1 MRIFWVMIFAALLA
15 ACDQGQTTILP
26 TQAELTTPEPTQ
38 GEAPTVEA
46 RPTDP
51 VAEILGQLPPP
62 GTAIIPVTEEA
73 SVDVSQI
80 PFTQIVYE
88 ESGGI
93 AAIQLHLEIYADG
106 RVVRDGVESHITEA
120 DIANLTQALMDAHF
134 FGLEGVFTVITAGTD
149 VYSYHLTVTL
159 ENGSE
164 RRIDA
169 QDGYTPPELQQL
181 FSTLRQVGATG

>member
-1 MRIFWVMIFAALLA
+1 MIFAALLA
-15 ACDQGQTTILP
+15 ACDQGPSVLP
-26 TQAELTTPEPTQ
+26 TQEQLGTPEPTQ

-51 VAEILGQLPPP
+51 VAAVIGQLPPP

-88 ESGGI
+88 EAGGI
-93 AAIQLHLEIYADG
+93 AATELYLEINADG
-106 RVVRDGVESHITEA
+106 RVVRDGVESHISDAEV
-120 DIANLTQALMDAHF
+120 ANLTQALLDAHF
-134 FGLEGVFTVITAGTD
+134 FGIEGIFTAVTAGSD

-164 RRIDA
+164 KRIDA

-181 FSTLRQVGATG
+181 FSTLRQVGAPS